1 MSAATHAWDDD
12 AVPASGAVDLAKL
25 LAPRADTATGLP
37 EDDVEVPHMGTVRV
51 RGLSREEV
59 FECQKA
65 KGTQAHE
72 RKILHLG
79 MIDPAMTESQAA
91 VWQKVSPAAEI
102 EPVVDK
108 IRELSGLDEGAD
120 KSELS
125 RDGGAP
131 GNRVRDVPG
140 GATGDDGGPDAPGN
154 GE

>member
-1 MSAATHAWDDD
+1 MS
-12 AVPASGAVDLAKL
+12 VDLDKL
-25 LAPRADTATGLP
+25 LGPRADTPTGLP
-37 EDDVEVPHMGTVRV
+37 EDDVEVPNMGPVRV

-79 MIDPAMTESQAA
+79 MIDPPMTEGQAG
-91 VWQKVSPAAEI
+91 VWQKVSPGGEI

-131 GNRVRDVPG
+131 GDRIRDVPSR
-140 GATGDDGGPDAPGN
+140 ATGDDGGPDAPGD